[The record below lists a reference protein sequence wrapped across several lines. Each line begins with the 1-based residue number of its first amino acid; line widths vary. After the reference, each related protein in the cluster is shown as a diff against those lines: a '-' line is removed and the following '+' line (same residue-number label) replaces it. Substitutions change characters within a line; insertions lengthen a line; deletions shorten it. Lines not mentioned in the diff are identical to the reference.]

1 MLSMICWELLGL
13 GWSNLHWLVLLD
25 PPKRSIG
32 RYDQHQSSRLHNS
45 LANARK
51 GFTFQW
57 HWQRP
62 CTVAFCEKVSWQFF
76 YSTLEQSSN
85 TFSACP
91 FMIMEVYILPKI
103 PCDKVHSLSDN
114 AKAMPYR
121 RPPRKSGNTLFSTIG
136 SCGSAHTIHHLDI
149 QIPTINGP
157 KDVWPTL
164 WGPCLHD
171 VAKYTC
177 CCNSCSCSWTCHKI
191 WKRCFHPHP
200 GRHEE
205 HMSLFREKQKL
216 TCHLFNEQD
225 LCYTSVVTASDL
237 LHDNSRQWL
246 MRLES
251 PRVLEYTT
259 SNSKLHKAAQVVSY
273 CFANCCDFNSSSL
286 PQTAKHVQI
295 NSRYEIKNSLYLIS
309 QFHRNISFN
318 PFSSVFRQRAGK
330 HAPRLHVRHS
340 PIFVSASTIDLKW
353 IKPWT
358 NPKALL
364 AASKMEAGS
373 AL

>member
-1 MLSMICWELLGL
+1 MVWRDHGHRHTLSSKFSVDSNGISSLSPISEDYASCMLSMICWELLGL

-177 CCNSCSCSWTCHKI
+177 CCNSCSCSGASAMPNGETVAAWPTVTD
-191 WKRCFHPHP
+191 
-200 GRHEE
+200 
-205 HMSLFREKQKL
+205 LFRGEPWITKGLGVYHLHEKADR
-216 TCHLFNEQD
+216 T
-225 LCYTSVVTASDL
+225 
-237 LHDNSRQWL
+237 
-246 MRLES
+246 
-251 PRVLEYTT
+251 
-259 SNSKLHKAAQVVSY
+259 
-273 CFANCCDFNSSSL
+273 
-286 PQTAKHVQI
+286 QI
-295 NSRYEIKNSLYLIS
+295 PILWVWKKDT
-309 QFHRNISFN
+309 RNGIF
-318 PFSSVFRQRAGK
+318 GK
-330 HAPRLHVRHS
+330 MMK
-340 PIFVSASTIDLKW
+340 I
-353 IKPWT
+353 
-358 NPKALL
+358 
-364 AASKMEAGS
+364 
-373 AL
+373 